1 MNCSEDIKSV
11 PETATL
17 RTSDMDVVIRRRFP
31 SVVRYVLGDRALPG
45 QPSDVRDVTI
55 NDVTVPLGDDDVAF
69 AQCGDARA
77 EYRLVARNRDA
88 HIDAELTV
96 AISVEA
102 RALHFDIV
110 EIVNH
115 EDESRYPIQ
124 TVAFPDHSLVSVRG
138 DQPEAVLVGAVMSC
152 DVMKTGDETLRVESG
167 LALTDRDYT
176 YAFVSDGILS
186 AGLWSNSEHDGRS
199 VAVSADGGS
208 RNTRVYATTSTKED
222 DAVFLGLA
230 SAPWYYHRKVSDSH
244 GRVAVVEQIE
254 MPRAAVV
261 IADDVNGDGRVDWQ
275 DAAIEYRTVM
285 NNPVG
290 ARTVPDLV
298 CERIAMNFGSQVQNP
313 FLTTLDNVKK
323 VALAT
328 DGLGQ
333 SVMLKGYANEGH
345 DSSHPDYA
353 DINQR
358 AGGAGDLRTL
368 MEEGRRYGAR
378 FGIHIN
384 VSEMY
389 PEADALCEDM
399 VHREAD
405 GGLHYGWNWIDQGI
419 GLDAVYDLVSGNRV
433 RRLNDLKRVVGDG
446 LEFVYVD
453 IWGNHASSDWEDSW
467 QTRRMSRQLNDNGWR
482 VGTEYGSSNEYDAT
496 MQHWA
501 VDLGYNYSG
510 GSGKGENSQVMRF
523 LRNHQKDSWVGDYPA
538 YGGAADSP
546 LLGGYDMRDFEGWQG
561 RNDFKA
567 YIVNIFTHDLTT
579 KFIQHFRVMRWVN
592 SPLDGNMP
600 CDPVTNG
607 GHEQI
612 RLADGDGH
620 TLVLSRG
627 SNDPSDPAYRQRTM
641 ELDGRVI
648 AHGSV
653 SRGDGTGPGNEAYLI
668 PWLWDAVSGDR
679 VAPTAVRLYHWNTA
693 GGSSVWEL
701 PADWQG
707 QDAVAVYQLGEQGR
721 GEQVIVPVVDGRI
734 TLDAAPETAY
744 VIYRCDALPEE
755 RTMQWSTGTHLVD
768 VGFNG
773 GEKSLAE
780 HWPAKGPGVASIVH
794 SEAANPMLRLE
805 GDVTVSQ
812 ELTDLVPGV
821 RYALYVGVDNRS
833 DGPATVSV
841 ESGGNTLAR
850 NRAPRSI
857 ARNYVQSYAHN
868 TESPTVDGT
877 SYFQNMF
884 VHFTASDEPTVLTL
898 GHSGEGAA
906 YLDDVRV
913 VENAYEGFAVTE
925 DGSVLRLENDF
936 EHNAQGIWPFV
947 VGGSE
952 GVEDN
957 RVHLSE
963 IHMPYTQAGWDVKR
977 MDDVIDGS
985 WSLKVNGLTEL
996 DAVVYRTI
1004 PQNVTFAPGMRYRI
1018 GFDYQSGSEG
1028 IYEVAVGDGESVED
1042 VVERIP
1048 LSKSLGA
1055 TRRCEFT
1062 LIGAEDG
1069 QSWFGIRSTD
1079 VPPDLEGTDGNE
1091 ANFGGYRDIVID
1103 NLLIERID

>member
-186 AGLWSNSEHDGRS
+186 AGLWSNSEHDGRV

-208 RNTRVYATTSTKED
+208 RNTRVYATSKTVDGVVS
-222 DAVFLGLA
+222 LGLA

-244 GRVAVVEQIE
+244 GRVSVVEQIE

-275 DAAIEYRTVM
+275 DAAIEYRSVM

-290 ARTVPDLV
+290 AQNVPDLV

-358 AGGAGDLRTL
+358 AGGIKDLRTL
-368 MEEGRRYGAR
+368 MEDGRKYGAR

-399 VHREAD
+399 VHRKDD
-405 GGLHYGWNWIDQGI
+405 GRLHYGWNWIDQGI
-419 GLDAVYDLVSGNRV
+419 GLDAVYDLVSGNRA
-433 RRLNDLKRVVGDG
+433 RRLNDLKQAVGDG

-510 GSGKGENSQVMRF
+510 GSGKGENSQIMRF

-627 SNDPSDPAYRQRTM
+627 SNDPSDPAYRQRSM

-653 SRGDGTGPGNEAYLI
+653 SRGDGTGTGDEAYLI
-668 PWLWDAVSGDR
+668 SWLWDAVSGDR

-1004 PQNVTFAPGMRYRI
+1004 PQNVMFAPGMRYRI

-1062 LIGAEDG
+1062 FIGAEDG

-1079 VPPDLEGTDGNE
+1079 VAPDLEGTDGNE